1 MCIGFSWQRNRHTE
15 IYIQRYTVREGT
27 EITRD
32 WWIRVNGCTDLWR
45 FFEELIESLG
55 VCWYRLREVWIQEQ
69 QGRSYTGSLV
79 YSIMLWPGREPGFL
93 QWPGGWWFRSGAGWW
108 CWWCSLCRRTCFRRL
123 ARGWGSCVVLQAS
136 LVVIHGGRRYCH
148 YLGCGLRALGRRG
161 KPFSMLL
168 CAQLLLLLLPS
179 VSCVFFII
187 LSTIIYFALPSFGSA
202 ACVTVPVDFG
212 IVQFPVT
219 ENVAVVWEF
228 QVSVA
233 VVRDSAVTWML
244 PTLNFRIAMA
254 CLEAWMISS

>member
-15 IYIQRYTVREGT
+15 IYT
-27 EITRD
+27 EIYSQRGDRDHSRLVNSSQWLYRFVAIFRRTD
-32 WWIRVNGCTDLWR
+32 WWSWR
-45 FFEELIESLG
+45 LLVPSPG
-55 VCWYRLREVWIQEQ
+55 RLDPRTTGSIL
-69 QGRSYTGSLV
+69 YGSLV

-93 QWPGGWWFRSGAGWW
+93 QWRGGWWFRSGAGWW

-168 CAQLLLLLLPS
+168 CAQLLLLLHPS

-187 LSTIIYFALPSFGSA
+187 LNTITYFGLPSFGSA

-212 IVQFPVT
+212 IVQFPVP

-228 QVSVA
+228 QASVG

-244 PTLNFRIAMA
+244 PTLNFRIATA